1 MTLSTTQMQEMAAK
15 WERPKA
21 SPTYTLSV
29 VLVSGV
35 VVLLPL
41 IYAAIIAAAG
51 YGVFRYCTDVIMHLG
66 DAASGTPRSGGSTR
80 GHVFMFVLA
89 LAPAIAGVAIV
100 LFMLK
105 PFFAPRR
112 TREDTI
118 QVFRNEEP
126 NLYKFVEG
134 LCYVI
139 NAPTPTRIDVIHAP
153 NASASF
159 RGGVFSLFKSNDL
172 VLTIGMP
179 LVMGMTSQQ
188 LAGVIAH
195 ELGHFTQGGGMRAY
209 YLTGVIGNWLERAAY
224 QRDKWDAWLDEQLQT
239 SPHIVLSL
247 ILIAVKFSIFVTR
260 FVLKALF
267 YLGQL
272 ICMHMSRQMEFDA
285 DRVQARFAGS
295 AAFETV
301 NERIDSLCVA
311 FPRADNMAAEM
322 WRTRKQLPDDM
333 PSLIADASLRIS
345 HEDRARIERA
355 KRTERTGFF
364 LSHPPTRERLAK
376 AKEAAEPGIYHNTA
390 PASSL
395 CTDAS
400 IYCKR
405 VTYGMFVER
414 LGRHLDDA
422 TFVPTATVLASQ
434 AKDHARQST
443 AGKYFG
449 FEPPL
454 LRPVLLSM
462 KQLPEQ
468 VDLKAGVE
476 KLKKAIAA
484 VRTAGPAADRAA
496 KVFREATERRLRHEQ
511 AAAVMDARLRV
522 DFHSL
527 EIEKCSRSSLG
538 QRAWDA
544 QQEAITA
551 VGDIDAAVE
560 PACIRLATALSLL
573 NAPGI
578 EKYVDRV
585 DERRNRANELLPVL
599 ASLKRVF
606 TVATEIP
613 ESMGKFRAVYGAV
626 SSQQM
631 FEAAEPVL
639 LPLADSICAKVFQIR
654 QECGGVAYP
663 FRPEGESAR
672 HATWEAASTG
682 DPDSNL
688 GGRLTHHMIEHS
700 HPQDIF
706 YAGTMFNERFAEALA
721 RTTGELVEIAVAVE
735 DALKRAS
742 AAKSTTAAGET
753 PKA

>member
-1 MTLSTTQMQEMAAK
+1 MTLSTQQMQQLAAK
-15 WERPKA
+15 WERPTTSLMYTA
-21 SPTYTLSV
+21 SVILVSV
-29 VLVSGV
+29 VVL
-35 VVLLPL
+35 LLPL
-41 IYAAIIAAAG
+41 IYAAIIAVAG
-51 YGVFRYCTDVIMHLG
+51 YGVFRYCTDIVLNFFNT
-66 DAASGTPRSGGSTR
+66 STGTSSSAGSTR
-80 GHVFMFVLA
+80 GHVILFLLT

-105 PFFAPRR
+105 PFFAPKRR
-112 TREDTI
+112 RDDTI

-126 NLYKFVEG
+126 SLYLFVESV
-134 LCYVI
+134 CYVI
-139 NAPTPTRIDVIHAP
+139 NAPMPARIDVIHAP

-159 RGGVFSLFKSNDL
+159 RGGLLSVFKSNDL

-179 LVMGMTSQQ
+179 LVMGMTSGQ

-195 ELGHFTQGGGMRAY
+195 ELGHFTQRGAMRAY
-209 YLTGVIGNWLERAAY
+209 YLTGVVGNWLARAAY
-224 QRDKWDAWLDEQLQT
+224 QRDKWDAWLDEQLQA
-239 SPHIVLSL
+239 SPHVVLSI
-247 ILIAVKFSIFVTR
+247 ILIAVKFSIYLTR
-260 FVLKALF
+260 FILRALL
-267 YLGQL
+267 YLGDL

-295 AAFETV
+295 AAFESV

-311 FPRADNMAAEM
+311 FPRADNIAAEM
-322 WRTRKQLPDDM
+322 WQTRRQVPDDM
-333 PSLIADASLRIS
+333 PSLIADVSRRIS
-345 HEDRARIERA
+345 PEDRARIERA
-355 KRTERTGFF
+355 KRTERSGFF
-364 LSHPPTRERLAK
+364 LSHPPTRLRLAK

-405 VTYGMFVER
+405 VTYGMFAER
-414 LGRHLDDA
+414 LGRHLDNA
-422 TFVPTATVLASQ
+422 TFVPTTSVLASH
-434 AKDHARQST
+434 AKDHARQTT

-462 KQLPEQ
+462 KRLPEQ

-484 VRTAGPAADRAA
+484 VRAAGPAADRAA
-496 KVFREATERRLRHEQ
+496 KVFREATERRHRYEQ

-585 DERRNRANELLPVL
+585 DERRKRANELLPVL

-606 TVATEIP
+606 PVATEIP

-639 LPLADSICAKVFQIR
+639 LPLADSICAKVLQIR

-721 RTTGELVEIAVAVE
+721 RTTGELVEIAVEVE

-742 AAKSTTAAGET
+742 AAK
-753 PKA
+753 KAPTVGGPVTL